1 MNPSNFT
8 DAKEDFLFLF
18 FFAHKKITNTY
29 VFLLVVSHKKFIGI
43 LGELY

>member
-8 DAKEDFLFLF
+8 DAKEDFLFF